1 MSYAQSKP
9 VSNYRPSGYQSGRG
23 SADEYLDSMVRSAS
37 PARLRLIVLERAIE
51 TATMLA
57 ATWREDPSKKGPNE
71 WSLKLLDLISELLSG
86 ITSDDGVCGKV
97 ADLYVFLSKHLIIA
111 ERTGNVEAID
121 DIRLV
126 LEVEAETWRMVCA
139 NEMGA
144 PTAAQPSL
152 SGGLNLQG

>member
-9 VSNYRPSGYQSGRG
+9 ASNFRPSGYQTGRG

-37 PARLRLIVLERAIE
+37 PARLRLIVLERAVE
-51 TATMLA
+51 TATTLS
-57 ATWREDPSKKGPNE
+57 ATWREDTSRKGPNE

-86 ITSDDGVCGKV
+86 ITSDEGVCGKV

-111 ERTGNVEAID
+111 ERTGDADAID
-121 DIRLV
+121 EIRLV

-139 NEMGA
+139 NELGA
-144 PTAAQPSL
+144 SDSRQPIT
-152 SGGLNLQG
+152 SGGLNLEG